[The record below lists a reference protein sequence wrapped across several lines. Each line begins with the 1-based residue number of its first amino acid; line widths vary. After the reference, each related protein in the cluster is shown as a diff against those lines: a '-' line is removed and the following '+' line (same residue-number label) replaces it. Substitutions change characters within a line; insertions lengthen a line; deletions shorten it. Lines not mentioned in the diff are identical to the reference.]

1 MAPRGLRPSSAPPRA
16 ARATGAAV
24 PALRAAALSDAAVS
38 ALSAAALTD
47 ADVAALRAAAGRFG
61 AVAAAEKSDRLARCA
76 ACALT
81 DASVLLEY
89 HDALLFLLAYPE
101 TPALA
106 GAARREL
113 ARVAAAAAALA
124 GGTTRAR
131 RTFAGSGLPG
141 STTTATFSLDI
152 ARWLVARHPGRAVL
166 DGFADGA
173 AAVAE
178 TLIVALPA
186 LEAETVA
193 AGADD
198 AMALVASLAGERAR
212 PLDWLVATI
221 DGLQAADA
229 VRAHLFDALRPY
241 VALTADAGALSR
253 SFARGLAQPTFFHTD
268 LERGADVRALIATP
282 LPDPRKTSSR
292 ERRDLVDV
300 ARATL
305 ALLARETDPVT
316 WPAVDGVRWFDLGR
330 GMAIALYPMH
340 QARRFALDSHV
351 GFLLFKNGLPAAYG
365 GGWPFL
371 GGCRIGV
378 NVFPAYR
385 GGESALLFAQV
396 LRTYAQRYRVARFI
410 VEPYQFGA
418 GNREGLQSGALW
430 FYWRLGFRPVDAR
443 AAALGTAEFARM
455 AADRGYRPPLPTMRK
470 LTRDDLALVV
480 DPERAAAIEP
490 EPARL
495 AHAVSAW
502 IARVHRGDRARAQAA
517 ALAAVTAALGIA
529 NRKNWRPDEEAA
541 LRTLAPLFAALPDL
555 GRWSVRDKADAVAL
569 IRAKGAPDDAAWFV
583 RLGRHRRLATALS
596 ALAATVD

>member
-1 MAPRGLRPSSAPPRA
+1 MAPRRPHPSSATR
-16 ARATGAAV
+16 
-24 PALRAAALSDAAVS
+24 
-38 ALSAAALTD
+38 AALTD
-47 ADVAALRAAAGRFG
+47 ADVSALRAAAGRFG
-61 AVAAAEKSDRLARCA
+61 AGASAEKAALLARCA
-76 ACALT
+76 AGALA
-81 DASVLLEY
+81 DAAVLIEY

-101 TPALA
+101 SPALA
-106 GAARREL
+106 AAAEREL
-113 ARVAAAAAALA
+113 ERTAAAAATLA
-124 GGTTRAR
+124 GGGARAR
-131 RTFAGSGLPG
+131 RALAGSGLPG

-152 ARWLVARHPGRAVL
+152 ARWLVARHPGHAAL

-173 AAVAE
+173 APVAE
-178 TLIVALPA
+178 LLLLALPA

-193 AGADD
+193 AADD
-198 AMALVASLAGERAR
+198 PMALIASLAGERAR
-212 PLDWLVATI
+212 PLDWLVATV
-221 DGLQAADA
+221 DGLDAAEA
-229 VRAHLFDALRPY
+229 VRAHLFDALRPF
-241 VALTADAGALSR
+241 VALTAGTGSLSR
-253 SFARGLAQPTFFHTD
+253 SFARGLAQPAYFHAG
-268 LERGADVRALIATP
+268 LERGIDVRALLDTP
-282 LPDPRKTSSR
+282 LPDPRRTSSR

-340 QARRFALDSHV
+340 PARRFALDSHV

-371 GGCRIGV
+371 GSCRIGV

-385 GGESALLFAQV
+385 GGESALMFAQV

-430 FYWRLGFRPVDAR
+430 FYWRLGFRPVEAR

-455 AADRGYRPPLPTMRK
+455 AADRGYRPPLATMRR

-480 DPERAAAIEP
+480 DVDRARAAEP

-502 IARVHRGDRARAQAA
+502 IARAHRGDRARAQAA
-517 ALAAVTAALGIA
+517 ALVAVNAALGIA
-529 NRKNWRPDEEAA
+529 DRKRWRADEEAA
-541 LRTLAPLFAALPDL
+541 LRTLAPLLGALPDL
-555 GRWSVRDKADAVAL
+555 GRWSARDKAAAVAL
-569 IRAKGAPDDAAWFV
+569 IRAKGAPDDAPWFV
-583 RLGRHRRLATALS
+583 RLGRHRRLVAALT